1 MTPTMPRII
10 DSAHD
15 LRLVEQVIRDAPL
28 PYRLMFTILRETGMR
43 ASEVCRLQVR
53 DVVLEPGRELLWV
66 RASKTGDRVVTL
78 TSNTHART
86 LRGLRAYLKQFGSRP
101 PASAL
106 FLSNRQT
113 QVSYDAL
120 EYQWQQALKQGG
132 LTDEQGKGRY
142 TLHQLRHRRHR
153 TARRGPADRAC
164 AARARPQI
172 DQEHPGVRA
181 AQRYGTARAVA
192 SSCEQ
197 LMDVRLPRTRGRN
210 DEHNE
215 HY

>member
-1 MTPTMPRII
+1 MTSTMPRII
-10 DSAHD
+10 DSDRD
-15 LRLVEQVIRDAPL
+15 LHLVEQVIRDAPL

-43 ASEVCRLQVR
+43 ASEVCRLQIR

-66 RASKTGDRVVTL
+66 RAGKTGDRVVTL

-86 LRGLRAYLKQFGSRP
+86 LRGLRAYLKQIGSRP

-120 EYQWQQALKQGG
+120 EYQWQQALKRVG
-132 LTDEQGKGRY
+132 LIDEQGKARY
-142 TLHQLRHRRHR
+142 TLHQLRH
-153 TARRGPADRAC
+153 TRATELLD
-164 AARARPQI
+164 AGLRIEHVQRVLGHKSIKSTQVYAQI
-172 DQEHPGVRA
+172 SDTVLR
-181 AQRYGTARAVA
+181 
-192 SSCEQ
+192 EQ
-197 LMDVRLPRTRGRN
+197 LMDVRLPRTRGRT
-210 DEHNE
+210 DEHDN